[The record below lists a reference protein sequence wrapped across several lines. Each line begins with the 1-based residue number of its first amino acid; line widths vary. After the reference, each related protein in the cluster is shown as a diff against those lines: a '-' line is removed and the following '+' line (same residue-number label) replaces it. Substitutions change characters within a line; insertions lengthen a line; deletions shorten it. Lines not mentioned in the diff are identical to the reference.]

1 MTVIVTRV
9 DLFDEYMYQQPQS
22 KIEQQHLATKQQ
34 SLPHAITSQDIEPFS
49 FEFDKDVNKRIR
61 RKCDVQVLR
70 SNVASKGFIHE
81 QNARKKIVS
90 IPPGFQDKPNPFAP
104 EVHDKYWSQRR
115 RLFSKFDDGIELDT
129 EGWYSVTPEVISDH
143 VAEKLAR
150 MAGGDEYRNKQVCIL
165 EAFCGCGGNAV
176 SFGKCPSIDL
186 TVCID
191 IDRSKLRKAAHNAS
205 IYNIPKEKLIFIEA
219 NALTVLECY
228 RNGDLQTE
236 VQNKYLA
243 RNLHHRLLMSM
254 MVSSSGSRPQHTETI
269 DGYTIGG
276 VELLPANIHGVHI
289 DPPWGGVDY
298 GTSGKNSYD
307 LTRNLFVEAV
317 DDRHQAFDISSNPT
331 HRSESESLDGR
342 QLLALVSDACN
353 KVVYS
358 LPRNTNKAC
367 IGQAALR
374 AGYRGNVEFEEQFL
388 NGRLKCISAYFGQ
401 DFRSLV
407 LQEESRA

>member
-1 MTVIVTRV
+1 MSKRQQRRQQTCRQPYHSMTVIVTRV

-150 MAGGDEYRNKQVCIL
+150 MAGGDEYRNKQ
-165 EAFCGCGGNAV
+165 
-176 SFGKCPSIDL
+176 
-186 TVCID
+186 
-191 IDRSKLRKAAHNAS
+191 
-205 IYNIPKEKLIFIEA
+205 
-219 NALTVLECY
+219 
-228 RNGDLQTE
+228 
-236 VQNKYLA
+236 
-243 RNLHHRLLMSM
+243 
-254 MVSSSGSRPQHTETI
+254 
-269 DGYTIGG
+269 
-276 VELLPANIHGVHI
+276 
-289 DPPWGGVDY
+289 
-298 GTSGKNSYD
+298 
-307 LTRNLFVEAV
+307 
-317 DDRHQAFDISSNPT
+317 
-331 HRSESESLDGR
+331 
-342 QLLALVSDACN
+342 
-353 KVVYS
+353 
-358 LPRNTNKAC
+358 
-367 IGQAALR
+367 
-374 AGYRGNVEFEEQFL
+374 
-388 NGRLKCISAYFGQ
+388 
-401 DFRSLV
+401 
-407 LQEESRA
+407 